1 MGWLIKLLNS
11 VIKCLVVSSF
21 LCGVPIYAKSKA
33 TPITATS
40 YAVMDLNTGTM
51 LKERNSEEVRSIASI
66 TKIMTAM
73 VILDAGTDLTE
84 LVKVERIKG
93 IRSRLQNNLTVPKS
107 TLLHITL
114 MSSDNLASKLLA
126 KHYPGGEDAF
136 IVKMNEKAQS
146 LGMTHTQFTDP
157 TGLLDTNISTAQDLI
172 KLLSHAATYET
183 ILKYSTSDHTSIEI
197 PGKKR
202 STSVNY
208 GTTNSLVKKYK
219 DIVISKT
226 GWIQRSGGCLIML
239 VQGQDHKRA
248 IIVLNSRNTHTRIL
262 EGDLLYGM
270 YNNGKNF

>member
-1 MGWLIKLLNS
+1 M
-11 VIKCLVVSSF
+11 
-21 LCGVPIYAKSKA
+21 PIYAKSKA
-33 TPITATS
+33 NPITATS
-40 YAVMDLNTGTM
+40 YAVVDLNTGTI

-84 LVKVERIKG
+84 LIKVERING
-93 IRSRLQNNLTVPKS
+93 IRSRLQNGLNVPKS

-126 KHYPGGEDAF
+126 KHYPGGEGAF

-172 KLLSHAATYET
+172 KLISHASTYET
-183 ILKYSTSDHTSIEI
+183 ILKYSTSDHISIEI

-202 STSVNY
+202 STLVNY
-208 GTTNSLVKKYK
+208 VTTNQLVKKYK
-219 DIVISKT
+219 DIIISKT
-226 GWIQRSGGCLIML
+226 GWIQKSGGCLIML